1 MLKLILFIVYIS
13 LILAVIFVE
22 RKRPTE
28 ALLWVTVLICL
39 PYVGA
44 ILYLIFGSTTA
55 IKLTS
60 AVRNRRLKDRV
71 QVMPEAASC
80 TTGAEHL
87 SLSDQQVI
95 RFNSVYNNSVLTSY
109 DDLKFYTSGLEHYKA
124 LFRDIREAKECIYIE
139 FYSIHH
145 DCVGEAL
152 VKYLTKKAEE
162 GVKVMVMCDFVA
174 SFMTP
179 NTMFKPLREAG
190 GQVIRIKPYLTHYRS
205 HRKIVVIDHRI
216 AYIGGMNIG
225 KQYANMHKKKNP
237 WRDTQVRLTGACCI
251 PLEDYFLTDWICA
264 VKKKQWEQTVDYI
277 GNLKRPSCED
287 TGRLCQFI
295 IGGVDNDRES
305 VKMCYLSMIR
315 SARERIRI
323 QSPYFIPDS
332 SILDALKT
340 AVASGVQ
347 VELMTPA
354 VQSSFF
360 LEPVTRYYTGQLL
373 QYGAKVYHYHGYV
386 HAKTMCIDDELCCV
400 GSVNMDM
407 RSLMV
412 DDEVC
417 GVFYPNAVVHQ
428 YNQIYDEDIKD
439 CDPYT
444 LQMFEQRSTMDKF
457 KESIYLPFA
466 SLM

>member
-1 MLKLILFIVYIS
+1 MLKVILFIIYIS

-28 ALLWVTVLICL
+28 ALLWVLVLICL

-55 IKLTS
+55 IKVTS
-60 AVRNRRLKDRV
+60 ALRNRRLKNRIK
-71 QVMPEAASC
+71 VMPEQADETVS
-80 TTGAEHL
+80 AEHV
-87 SLSDQQVI
+87 SEEDQQVI
-95 RFNSVYNNSVLTSY
+95 RFNSVYNKSILTTY
-109 DDLKFYTSGLEHYKA
+109 DDLQFYTVGTEHYKA
-124 LFRDIREAKECIYIE
+124 LFTDIKNAEECIYIE

-152 VKYLTKKAEE
+152 VQYLTEKAKQ

-179 NTMFKPLREAG
+179 NKMFRPLREAG

-205 HRKIVVIDHRI
+205 HRKIVIIDHAI
-216 AYIGGMNIG
+216 SYIGGMNIG

-237 WRDTQVRLTGACCI
+237 WRDTQVRLTGACCQQ
-251 PLEDYFLTDWICA
+251 LEDYFLTDWICA
-264 VKKKQWEQTVDYI
+264 VKKKNWEETVEYVGD
-277 GNLKRPSCED
+277 LKRPAYSH

-315 SARERIRI
+315 SAKKRIRI

-340 AVASGVQ
+340 AAASGVKI
-347 VELMTPA
+347 ELMTPA
-354 VQSSFF
+354 VESSFF
-360 LEPVTRYYTGQLL
+360 LEPVTRYYTGQIL
-373 QYGAKVYHYHGYV
+373 QFNAEVYHYHGYV

-417 GVFYPNAVVHQ
+417 GVFYPNAVVNE
-428 YNQIYDEDIKD
+428 YNRIYDEDIKD
-439 CDPYT
+439 CDRYT
-444 LQMFEQRSTMDKF
+444 WQMFENRSTMDKI